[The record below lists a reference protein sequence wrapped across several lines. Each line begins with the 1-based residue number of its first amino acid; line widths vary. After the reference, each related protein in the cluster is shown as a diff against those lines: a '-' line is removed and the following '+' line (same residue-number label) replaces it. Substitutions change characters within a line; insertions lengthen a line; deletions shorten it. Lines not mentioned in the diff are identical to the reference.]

1 MSWHETTR
9 NSTSESKQ
17 CRIIRVSASSWN
29 PLRALMSIFVR
40 EHLTVSSSSNP
51 PPTMMILLAVAPA
64 ISFSERKRATS
75 TLFSSRARKL
85 DQDLVEVRS
94 HLQ

>member
-1 MSWHETTR
+1 MS
-9 NSTSESKQ
+9 
-17 CRIIRVSASSWN
+17 
-29 PLRALMSIFVR
+29 MFVR
-40 EHLTVSSSSNP
+40 EHLTVSSFSNP
-51 PPTMMILLAVAPA
+51 PPTMMILLAGAPK
-64 ISFSERKRATS
+64 ISFSERKRARS

>member
-1 MSWHETTR
+1 MS
-9 NSTSESKQ
+9 
-17 CRIIRVSASSWN
+17 
-29 PLRALMSIFVR
+29 MFVR

-51 PPTMMILLAVAPA
+51 PPTLMISVLAGAPA
-64 ISFSERKRATS
+64 ISFSERKRARS

-85 DQDLVEVRS
+85 DQDLAEVRS